1 MNPCGRTKMADI
13 GRDSI
18 HASRN
23 VKVFISFSNTIIASC
38 FGFVLFCLLAA
49 LVFFPAFPLDVNVVD
64 RSGLTEFCEKP
75 PLLAVKTL
83 F

>member
-1 MNPCGRTKMADI
+1 MKVY
-13 GRDSI
+13 SI

-23 VKVFISFSNTIIASC
+23 VKVFISFNNTSIASC
-38 FGFVLFCLLAA
+38 FGFVLFFFHFVSHFITCCFR
-49 LVFFPAFPLDVNVVD
+49 FFPTFLLGVYVVD

>member
-1 MNPCGRTKMADI
+1 MKI
-13 GRDSI
+13 KVYSI

-23 VKVFISFSNTIIASC
+23 VKVFISFSNTSIASC
-38 FGFVLFCLLAA
+38 FGLVLFFFILFRTLLLAA
-49 LVFFPAFPLDVNVVD
+49 LGFPTFLLGVYVVD